1 MRDVSWHPYNQE
13 IISSSWDFTVRR
25 WTGVEKVEE
34 EEEREARLQQKLGSA
49 SQDGD
54 NRKEKKRKIETS

>member
-34 EEEREARLQQKLGSA
+34 EEEREARLQQKLGS
-49 SQDGD
+49 QDGD
-54 NRKEKKRKIETS
+54 IRKEKKRKIETS

>member
-13 IISSSWDFTVRR
+13 IISSSWDFTVRK

-34 EEEREARLQQKLGSA
+34 DEEREARLVQNVG

-54 NRKEKKRKIETS
+54 KRKEKKRKIETN

>member
-1 MRDVSWHPYNQE
+1 MRDVSWHPHSQE

-34 EEEREARLQQKLGSA
+34 QEEIEARLDQKLGSA
-49 SQDGD
+49 SRDGD
-54 NRKEKKRKIETS
+54 KRKEKKRKIETN

>member
-34 EEEREARLQQKLGSA
+34 EEEREARLQQKLGS
-49 SQDGD
+49 QDD
-54 NRKEKKRKIETS
+54 DKRKEKKRKIETS